1 MMEDL
6 AQKINLLIKD
16 SVAYKEYAFYKK
28 KIEENDELN
37 YLKSELDS
45 LKKKNCKDK
54 NEEFINDYK
63 KIEKEYKNN
72 VLVQK
77 YERAKEEL
85 VMLLEDICDILS
97 FK

>member
-1 MMEDL
+1 MEDL

-16 SVAYKEYAFYKK
+16 SVAYKEYIFYKK
-28 KIEENDELN
+28 EVEENDELN
-37 YLKSELDS
+37 YLKSKLES

-54 NEEFINDYK
+54 NEEFIHDYK
-63 KIEKEYKNN
+63 KIEKEYKSN

-77 YERAKEEL
+77 YEQAKEEL
-85 VMLLEDICDILS
+85 VVLLEDICDILS